1 MQWYVR
7 NSTIYC
13 PKSRKNLLSS
23 QLLVKMRRSTS
34 NPRLR
39 ALQLVYIYCM
49 NAPVYWD
56 ATYAF
61 TLTFRNEPVDLLMEW
76 YLTAVCI
83 DSCHF
88 HQLHSYE
95 EVTLNLLFPIQR
107 ETIDPSALFLK

>member
-1 MQWYVR
+1 
-7 NSTIYC
+7 
-13 PKSRKNLLSS
+13 
-23 QLLVKMRRSTS
+23 
-34 NPRLR
+34 
-39 ALQLVYIYCM
+39 M

-83 DSCHF
+83 DLCHF

-95 EVTLNLLFPIQR
+95 EVTLNLLFPLQR
-107 ETIDPSALFLK
+107 ETIAPSALFLK